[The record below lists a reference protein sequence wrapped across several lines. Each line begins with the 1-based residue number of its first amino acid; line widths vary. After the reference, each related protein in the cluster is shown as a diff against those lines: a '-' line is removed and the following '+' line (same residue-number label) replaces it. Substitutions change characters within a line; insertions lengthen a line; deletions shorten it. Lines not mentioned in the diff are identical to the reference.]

1 MIYTLI
7 FLILNVVCAFICFG
21 FALSRMKEG
30 SKKAIGW
37 LFLLACN
44 VYSAVSGTIELFEQL
59 TN

>member
-1 MIYTLI
+1 MIATLI
-7 FLILNVVCAFICFG
+7 LLIMNVACAFICFG
-21 FALSRMKEG
+21 FALLRMKEG

-44 VYSAVSGTIELFEQL
+44 VYSAVSGTIEIYGQL